1 MPDGPVLP
9 ARPGLHRHPRRG
21 AVRPRAARARG
32 GAARPRTMVRPSA
45 RRGDFTADAPA
56 VPRRSPRRPY
66 LSVRYT
72 GLDPRVLVL
81 EDNYVR
87 RVHRVDRHER
97 VQALLEAVRELY
109 DLDLRA
115 ADEL

>member
-1 MPDGPVLP
+1 
-9 ARPGLHRHPRRG
+9 
-21 AVRPRAARARG
+21 
-32 GAARPRTMVRPSA
+32 MVRPSA

-56 VPRRSPRRPY
+56 VPGRSPRRPY